1 MHLPQNYQFFAPVK
15 INSGQ
20 RALEHLP
27 AELAALNAGMPLIV
41 ADRKSRA
48 RTVANAFRG
57 SGMTV
62 AVCDALSRPPD
73 LSVVQE
79 LAAMYR
85 RKHCDALIAAGSG
98 ALIDGLKA
106 VNLLVSLNREDLMG
120 LGGENGVPLPLNP
133 LVIAA
138 VASGSGL
145 EVSKYASLQGWACAS
160 AHLMPALAV
169 IDPRLLRGTET
180 EAVLDLSLSA
190 LAHAVESFGGLHKN
204 PMADA
209 YAYGAIRLI
218 SQNLVSVA
226 EGRAPKTGVAAL
238 VNGAVMA
245 GCALSNTHPGMV
257 HLMGEAAV
265 GRWNLTAGKLLGI
278 LLPYVMEYL
287 ELKGQ
292 YHTADLLLPLSG
304 GDIYASTAE
313 DLRGSIAI
321 NVVHAMLY
329 DLNKTT
335 RGAHPLTL
343 KEAGVEE
350 SSLADV
356 AELAAGANPAICDP
370 KGARLILEHAWS
382 GYPIVS
388 L

>member
-1 MHLPQNYQFFAPVK
+1 MHLPQNYQFYSPVK

-41 ADRKSRA
+41 TDRKSRA
-48 RTVANAFRG
+48 RTVVNAFRG

-62 AVCDALSRPPD
+62 AVCDGLPQQPD
-73 LSVVQE
+73 FSLVRE
-79 LAAMYR
+79 LAAIYR
-85 RKHCDALIAAGSG
+85 RKHCDSLIAVGSG
-98 ALIDGLKA
+98 GLIDGAKA
-106 VNLLVSLNREDLMG
+106 VNLMVSFGREELTG
-120 LGGENGVPLPLNP
+120 LGGENGVPAPLNP
-133 LVIAA
+133 LIIAA
-138 VASGSGL
+138 TASGSGL
-145 EVSKYASLQGWACAS
+145 EVSKYASLEDWACAS

-169 IDPRLLRGTET
+169 IDPRLIHDTKS
-180 EAVLDLSLSA
+180 EAVVDLSLSA
-190 LAHAVESFGGLHKN
+190 LAHAVEAFAGPHKN

-209 YAYGAIRLI
+209 YAYGAVRLI
-218 SQNLVSVA
+218 SQNLVAVA
-226 EGRAPKTGVAAL
+226 EGRAPKNGIAAL

-265 GRWNLTAGKLLGI
+265 GSWSLTAGKVLGI

-287 ELKGQ
+287 ELKRQ

-304 GDIYASTAE
+304 ANIYASTAE

-335 RGAHPLTL
+335 RGGHPLTL
-343 KEAGVEE
+343 RDAGVEE
-350 SSLADV
+350 SSLAEV
-356 AELAAGANPAICDP
+356 ADRAAGANPAICDP
-370 KGARLILEHAWS
+370 KGARLVLEHAWS